1 MEIVFINYLNWKFFI
16 QDFFIIS
23 NLGKSL
29 LLLFTTYFD
38 LLLMLIYNIDG
49 QRFSQRTK
57 FRKTKFRGGPER
69 FVLFNFYLNIITQ
82 FTQLYHSS
90 WLNTS
95 SMWSSINY
103 YKLRLSFKFYL
114 KTFRL
119 FFANNFKNQNV
130 LVLNFLASL
139 IYIVAGRIPHKFCK
153 LWRAGH
159 CRTYIN

>member
-90 WLNTS
+90 
-95 SMWSSINY
+95 
-103 YKLRLSFKFYL
+103 
-114 KTFRL
+114 
-119 FFANNFKNQNV
+119 
-130 LVLNFLASL
+130 
-139 IYIVAGRIPHKFCK
+139 
-153 LWRAGH
+153 
-159 CRTYIN
+159 